1 MGTVSEPG
9 VLLRDFPFAKSGRGA
24 AQNLVDKGGGAARN
38 GTGKFAPYDIRP
50 PASTYSQNPDIV
62 GSRAAAASP
71 RSRCGRARPGYNLV
85 EAQIADAGAHP

>member
-9 VLLRDFPFAKSGRGA
+9 VLLRDFPFAKSGRGP
-24 AQNLVDKGGGAARN
+24 AQSLVERRRRCRN

-62 GSRAAAASP
+62 GSRAVAAKLLM
-71 RSRCGRARPGYNLV
+71 RIQLV
-85 EAQIADAGAHP
+85 VDTVEKGF